1 MKRNNNPTTNK
12 ALACTGLETAIT
24 RTPLATALILSNLSG
39 QTGVTV
45 PCLAS
50 AMVSL
55 YITLYRPFISSQRD
69 RSDVIIKVQNYADY
83 TKYSKKLVESKCR
96 NCGFKV

>member
-1 MKRNNNPTTNK
+1 MSQR
-12 ALACTGLETAIT
+12 ACAGLETAIT
-24 RTPLATALILSNLSG
+24 RTPLATALILADLSG

-55 YITLYRPFISSQRD
+55 YITLYRPFIASQRD
-69 RSDVIIKVQNYADY
+69 RTDVIIRVCPPPPGGPPLPLIGAI
-83 TKYSKKLVESKCR
+83 
-96 NCGFKV
+96 